1 MDNKNSLSS
10 EIVSDFTLNKQKL
23 FEKLEFSK
31 DHFKLEITSATLEL
45 DPEVDW
51 PQLKT
56 KFEIMVHVLCIPKK
70 NNELLTAS
78 LQYSTQLYLLN
89 DPYKK
94 QPFFQIDKFIEMKV
108 FGSDINIANI
118 KNVVVEIAVIEKQ
131 PIVEAYA
138 LKFKI
143 KR

>member
-1 MDNKNSLSS
+1 MYY
-10 EIVSDFTLNKQKL
+10 VSQ
-23 FEKLEFSK
+23 
-31 DHFKLEITSATLEL
+31 
-45 DPEVDW
+45 
-51 PQLKT
+51 
-56 KFEIMVHVLCIPKK
+56 KK